1 MCLNDVR
8 RVLGEVGTDVSESV
22 DHLDL
27 FVQFQQLDGVAVGL
41 LVQDLEIRLHPLGAG
56 RDGRP
61 GQARHAHRRRL
72 IDGVTDGG
80 GRDDRVGEVGH
91 ADVQRAQ
98 IHQLGRPHVVQAREL
113 RVNERLAPLG
123 RVQQQHRARIALAR
137 RLVQLHVDAHPPHD
151 GDRRDVPV
159 ERLQQQNFLLQ
170 DVLLGAGAVG
180 DVSELVELWWINLL
194 DLRKI

>member
-61 GQARHAHRRRL
+61 G
-72 IDGVTDGG
+72 
-80 GRDDRVGEVGH
+80 
-91 ADVQRAQ
+91 
-98 IHQLGRPHVVQAREL
+98 
-113 RVNERLAPLG
+113 
-123 RVQQQHRARIALAR
+123 
-137 RLVQLHVDAHPPHD
+137 
-151 GDRRDVPV
+151 
-159 ERLQQQNFLLQ
+159 
-170 DVLLGAGAVG
+170 
-180 DVSELVELWWINLL
+180 
-194 DLRKI
+194 